1 MRYSFLREPPFEEN
15 KRLEEGRGNRMNKFR
30 REEIAQVSSFD
41 DAATVSVTPFL
52 TRSVSKQELIK
63 LNTC

>member
-1 MRYSFLREPPFEEN
+1 MRNNFIREPPFEEN
-15 KRLEEGRGNRMNKFR
+15 KRLDAGRGNRMNKFW

-41 DAATVSVTPFL
+41 DIATVSVSPFL